1 MERYAKRCLFWALPA
16 LLATFSCEKVDN
28 PSEGSQKSQEQ
39 LVLEL
44 TDARSGDPD
53 TRCDFTVTHED
64 MCFSVETR
72 AISAVT
78 SVANT
83 NIVWGAVTPSG
94 VWSPVRTGAD
104 GSGKVY
110 TGKYV
115 NGTGSNNTYYV
126 TNSGSASDLT
136 LTTSSATLTVSRNN
150 PANGT
155 DLVVGKTQS
164 TSANVSVV
172 LEHIFAR
179 TGNFTLTTPNVSGLS
194 VSGVTWSIKSHDSTT
209 GIAGTYNINSGAW
222 TNIPSQLAAT
232 SVTSSSDYY
241 LIPGDYDLTVSCTVT
256 LNGSSR
262 QVSRTGT
269 VTFAKGKVNNITAG
283 FMLDYELQLSP
294 ASATISYGGTQ
305 SYTATFRT
313 WLRFGSTNVASFDS
327 VLSSGVTWTSSNTSV
342 ATVSNGTATGT
353 GAGITI
359 ITARYT
365 PSGSSQLTAMATL
378 TVQNVTEYKYRFVV
392 MPDGNRL
399 GVGASRSFYVN
410 RYTDTYVNGSMTS
423 QGTTATLMPNSDF
436 TWSVV
441 SGSGYVSLGS
451 AGSVTGVSAGTAVVR
466 ATLKNSVADY
476 NMYSNTYDDASV
488 IVVTGSWNDDWTVPG
503 GGGDI
508 PFN

>member
-136 LTTSSATLTVSRNN
+136 LTTSNATLSVSRSN

-172 LEHIFAR
+172 LQHIFAR
-179 TGNFTLTTPNVSGLS
+179 TGSFTLTTPNVNGLS

-256 LNGSSR
+256 LNGSSQ

-269 VTFAKGKVNNITAG
+269 VTLAKGKVNNVTAS
-283 FMLDYELQLSP
+283 LSVTNDYELIIAPSSAQL
-294 ASATISYGGTQ
+294 AVGYTRTYGATLRTWVVVNGVRT
-305 SYTATFRT
+305 SYT
-313 WLRFGSTNVASFDS
+313 DS
-327 VLSSGVTWTSSNTSV
+327 ALSNSQVTWSSSNTSR
-342 ATVSNGTATGT
+342 ATISNSSGHQGEVTGVSAGSVTITG
-353 GAGITI
+353 
-359 ITARYT
+359 RYT
-365 PSGSSQLTAMATL
+365 PSGSAQISGTASLT
-378 TVQNVTEYKYRFVV
+378 
-392 MPDGNRL
+392 
-399 GVGASRSFYVN
+399 
-410 RYTDTYVNGSMTS
+410 
-423 QGTTATLMPNSDF
+423 
-436 TWSVV
+436 VV
-441 SGSGYVSLGS
+441 SGG
-451 AGSVTGVSAGTAVVR
+451 
-466 ATLKNSVADY
+466 N
-476 NMYSNTYDDASV
+476 NWDD
-488 IVVTGSWNDDWTVPG
+488 SWNNGGEVPLT
-503 GGGDI
+503 
-508 PFN
+508 

>member
-1 MERYAKRCLFWALPA
+1 MERYAKICFFWALPA
-16 LLATFSCEKVDN
+16 LLTAFSCEKVDN
-28 PSEGSQKSQEQ
+28 PSEESREPREQ

-64 MCFSVETR
+64 MYFSVETR
-72 AISAVT
+72 AISTVT

-94 VWSPVRTGAD
+94 IWSPVRTGAD

-136 LTTSSATLTVSRNN
+136 LTTSSATLSVSRSN

-179 TGNFTLTTPNVSGLS
+179 TGNFTLTTPNMSGLS
-194 VSGVTWSIKSHDSTT
+194 VTGVTWSIKSHDSTT

-256 LNGSSR
+256 LNGSSQ

-269 VTFAKGKVNNITAG
+269 VTFAKGKVNNVTAS
-283 FMLDYELQLSP
+283 LSVTNDYELIIAPSSAQL
-294 ASATISYGGTQ
+294 AVGYTRTYSATLRTWVVVNGVRTN
-305 SYTATFRT
+305 SYT
-313 WLRFGSTNVASFDS
+313 DS
-327 VLSSGVTWTSSNTSV
+327 ALANSQVTWSSSNTSR
-342 ATVSNGTATGT
+342 ATISNSTGH
-353 GAGITI
+353 
-359 ITARYT
+359 
-365 PSGSSQLTAMATL
+365 
-378 TVQNVTEYKYRFVV
+378 
-392 MPDGNRL
+392 
-399 GVGASRSFYVN
+399 
-410 RYTDTYVNGSMTS
+410 
-423 QGTTATLMPNSDF
+423 QGE
-436 TWSVV
+436 
-441 SGSGYVSLGS
+441 
-451 AGSVTGVSAGTAVVR
+451 VTGVSAGSVTITGQFTPSGSAQISGTASLTVVSGGGG
-466 ATLKNSVADY
+466 N
-476 NMYSNTYDDASV
+476 NWDD
-488 IVVTGSWNDDWTVPG
+488 SWNDG
-503 GGGDI
+503 GEI
-508 PFN
+508 VLP